1 MHHVLWHFQKGI
13 NVLFVYFVRQHQ
25 LSWNITKNQL
35 NPECSQLLL
44 QITYHLFI
52 VFGIYKTLVID
63 KLMQVCYVLC
73 VHLLFSYLKLHSVF
87 FWWPSLFKYE
97 LLPKNP
103 LLFYAGIFQ
112 TIKASLQ
119 LVTISF
125 KRAG

>member
-25 LSWNITKNQL
+25 LSWNITKNWL

-44 QITYHLFI
+44 RITYHLFI
-52 VFGIYKTLVID
+52 VFWIYKTLVID

-73 VHLLFSYLKLHSVF
+73 VHLLFSLLKLHSGF
-87 FWWPSLFKYE
+87 FGDRHSLNINCCLKTLYF
-97 LLPKNP
+97 
-103 LLFYAGIFQ
+103 FYAGIFQ

>member
-1 MHHVLWHFQKGI
+1 MDKGI

-73 VHLLFSYLKLHSVF
+73 VHLLFS
-87 FWWPSLFKYE
+87 
-97 LLPKNP
+97 
-103 LLFYAGIFQ
+103 
-112 TIKASLQ
+112 
-119 LVTISF
+119 
-125 KRAG
+125 